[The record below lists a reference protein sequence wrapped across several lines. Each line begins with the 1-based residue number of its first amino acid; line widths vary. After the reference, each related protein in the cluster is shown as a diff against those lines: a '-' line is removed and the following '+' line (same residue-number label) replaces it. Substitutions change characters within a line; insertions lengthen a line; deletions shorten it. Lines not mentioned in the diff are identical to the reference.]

1 MAYPIAV
8 CDECGMV
15 FETKQFGRIGEG
27 VTTFHA
33 FEVCLCPGCGGAGSM
48 VDVAWMVALWET
60 QEALA
65 AGMIGQR
72 QINQVVAMLRTASAK
87 KEELDEI
94 AEWIET
100 KLPAL
105 KQWADV
111 IRTIKANTSAT
122 VKSETEGDRWEM
134 ISIIIAMLVSFC
146 D

>member
-8 CDECGMV
+8 CDECGLV

-27 VTTFHA
+27 VTPFPA
-33 FEVCLCPGCGGAGSM
+33 SEVCLCPGCGGMGSM

-65 AGMIGQR
+65 AEMTDQR
-72 QINQVVAMLRTASAK
+72 QINQVVAMLRTAWAI
-87 KEELDEI
+87 KEELDEV
-94 AEWIET
+94 AGWIET
-100 KLPAL
+100 NLPAL

-122 VKSETEGDRWEM
+122 VKSETEGDRWAM
-134 ISIIIAMLVSFC
+134 ISIVIAMLVSFC
-146 D
+146 G